1 MVLLWGT
8 SVPQRKNER
17 KFDEKRRIKMAN
29 QIVEKYSARLSK
41 EGFLNASICALGMGF
56 AALLVTSLVFWLTGF
71 DYPWVSFIVMAAVTA
86 GTLPLMYYKKFRPS
100 EKEIAQRV
108 DELGLKERLLT
119 MVELDGDDS
128 YIAVRQRED
137 SKRAIENVSTKLLR
151 VVASIPLIA
160 MASVLALT
168 GGAMATVTILSDK
181 GILSSGKD
189 LIEEAI
195 TPDPVYYEVEFVE
208 EGGGMLDGDIFQ
220 MVEEGMGVA
229 EVYAIPDDE
238 WFLHQWVW
246 EVDGV
251 EYTLEGTDVFVVEDL
266 VVNQNIIVTA
276 YFVEVSESQQQG
288 SGEGEPSD
296 EPPESEPQEGEPTE
310 SEEGEDEENEE
321 ESEDAP
327 PSDKPGGDQAGG
339 ESQAN
344 DMVIDGETDYGG
356 DVYNNAVEDAT
367 KEVESND
374 DIPEDLKDLIG
385 DYFDNIKK

>member
-1 MVLLWGT
+1 
-8 SVPQRKNER
+8 
-17 KFDEKRRIKMAN
+17 MAN
-29 QIVEKYSARLSK
+29 QIVEKYSARLAK

-276 YFVEVSESQQQG
+276 YFVEVSESLQQG
-288 SGEGEPSD
+288 AGEGEPSD

-310 SEEGEDEENEE
+310 SEESEDEENEE